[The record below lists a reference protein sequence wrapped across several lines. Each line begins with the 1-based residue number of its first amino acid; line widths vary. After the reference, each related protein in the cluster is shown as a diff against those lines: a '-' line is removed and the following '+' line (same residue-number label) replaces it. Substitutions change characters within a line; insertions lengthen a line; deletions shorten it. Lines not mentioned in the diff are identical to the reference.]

1 MFTIVGITGN
11 VGGATAQALLAAGK
25 KVRGIVRDKSKAAHL
40 AKQGVEL
47 VTGDVA
53 DPESLVKAMQGC
65 EGVFVMNPPNFA
77 PKPGFP
83 EAKAALSN
91 IQAALAKAAPPKAV
105 YLSSIGAQ
113 HDHGLGLITQ
123 SHMLEEIMGKLPIAN
138 AFIRAAWFLENY
150 LWDVPSARE
159 SSQIDAYLEPAAK
172 EFPMV
177 ATQDIGEL
185 AAKTLL
191 ESWNGNRV
199 LELEG
204 PKRYS
209 PIEAAKAFAKVLGR
223 EVNVRPIPRSQW
235 QEKFVAQGMP
245 ADSTG
250 ARIEMVEGFNSGWID
265 FEGGDAEHFMGKS
278 TIERVIKSLIAKT
291 P

>member
-1 MFTIVGITGN
+1 MFTILGITGN

-25 KVRGIVRDKSKAAHL
+25 KVRGIVRDKSKAAYL

-47 VTGDVA
+47 VTGDISDV
-53 DPESLVKAMQGC
+53 ESLVKAMQGC

-77 PKPGFP
+77 PAPGFP
-83 EAKAALSN
+83 EARASLSN
-91 IQAALAKAAPPKAV
+91 IHAALAKAAQPRAV

-123 SHMLEEIMGKLPIAN
+123 SHMLEEIMGKLPMAN

-150 LWDVPSARE
+150 QWDVASARE
-159 SSQIDAYLEPAAK
+159 SGQLDAYLEPVTK

-177 ATQDIGEL
+177 ATRDIGEL

-191 ESWNGNRV
+191 ESWQGNRV

-209 PIEAAKAFAKVLGR
+209 PIDAAKAFSKILGR

-235 QEKFVAQGMP
+235 QEKFVAQGTP
-245 ADSTG
+245 ADRTG
-250 ARIEMVEGFNSGWID
+250 ARIEMVEAFNSGWID
-265 FEGGDAEHFMGKS
+265 FENDDAEHFMGKL
-278 TIERVIKSLIAKT
+278 TIEQVITSLIAKT
-291 P
+291 S